1 MLHFLII
8 FIILVGYI
16 ILAGYI
22 AAKKTKYQL
31 EILFLTL
38 GTVMFLT
45 LGTVMFLTLGT
56 VMFLSHKKHIEGFD
70 KLSDEALSN
79 IASVYNGD
87 RMVVKNLEVT
97 EGLRVLKNAN
107 IAQFNIRDNRI
118 GVQGAQDL
126 LFNGGGNLDVL
137 EYGSDWQKP
146 GKLYV
151 GKIANAGDYDGN
163 SITCRNHIE
172 SKTGRVNQWLAVAG
186 SIDNTAGETHTKKL
200 FTGGVENSG
209 DYTNLH
215 NSITIVDYGKPNK
228 VTNATNAGFRNRI
241 GTSENSWGT
250 FDLNRDAG
258 GWDIDLRTK

>member
-8 FIILVGYI
+8 SIILI
-16 ILAGYI
+16 GYI
-22 AAKKTKYQL
+22 AAKKTRYQL

-38 GTVMFLT
+38 GTVMF
-45 LGTVMFLTLGT
+45 FLY
-56 VMFLSHKKHIEGFD
+56 KKHVEGFG

-87 RMVVKNLEVT
+87 KMVVKNLEVT

-137 EYGSDWQKP
+137 EYGGQKP

-163 SITCRNHIE
+163 SITCKNHIE
-172 SKTGRVNQWLAVAG
+172 SKTGRVNQGLVVGG

-200 FTGGVENSG
+200 ITKRVENSG

-215 NSITIVDYGKPNK
+215 NSITIVNYAKSNK
-228 VTNATNAGFRNRI
+228 VASATNAGFRNRI

-258 GWDIDLRTK
+258 GWDLDLRAK